1 MLAEANIDEGRLK
14 KAEDFL
20 IAAYWNLLK
29 HNKNEKQLGD
39 DKGKDDDVLSEAYIN
54 LIFMNKNL
62 IIS

>member
-39 DKGKDDDVLSEAYIN
+39 DKGKSDDDVLSESYIY
-54 LIFMNKNL
+54 LILSKK
-62 IIS
+62 S